1 MKTDVPMHI
10 TLKKDYFPFKTL
22 SARRVALRYEDK
34 AAKTINELIEKK
46 VITRVKET
54 TEWCSPAFFVP
65 KGDKIR
71 VRLVTDYTELNK
83 HVMRPVHLF
92 SHTREIL
99 QAVPNHAKHFAALDA
114 VHGYFQLGLD
124 QESSYITTFLLPQG
138 EVQISQSPHGSKR
151 LIRRMVLS
159 IRHHNRRSAMGKKDR
174 GRHNH
179 LGRQRERSGRT
190 STTSPCL
197 LYTSPSPRDS

>member
-1 MKTDVPMHI
+1 MYKRQICGPPRHVALRTTADKGKAGNSNAGKQVEKNSYDILRNKLLQTFPDVLSDELSPTPMKTDVPMHI

-22 SARRVALRYEDK
+22 SARRVALRYEDE

-99 QAVPNHAKHFAALDA
+99 QAVPNHAKHL
-114 VHGYFQLGLD
+114 
-124 QESSYITTFLLPQG
+124 S
-138 EVQISQSPHGSKR
+138 
-151 LIRRMVLS
+151 LIH
-159 IRHHNRRSAMGKKDR
+159 I
-174 GRHNH
+174 
-179 LGRQRERSGRT
+179 
-190 STTSPCL
+190 
-197 LYTSPSPRDS
+197 